1 MINSLQSIKVL
12 CPNNILD
19 LSNDN
24 NIRLNSTGLHL
35 TTRIFHENM
44 TSI

>member
-12 CPNNILD
+12 CSNNIL
-19 LSNDN
+19 NFQFQDN
-24 NIRLNSTGLHL
+24 LRLNSSGLHL
-35 TTRIFHENM
+35 ATSIQHENM